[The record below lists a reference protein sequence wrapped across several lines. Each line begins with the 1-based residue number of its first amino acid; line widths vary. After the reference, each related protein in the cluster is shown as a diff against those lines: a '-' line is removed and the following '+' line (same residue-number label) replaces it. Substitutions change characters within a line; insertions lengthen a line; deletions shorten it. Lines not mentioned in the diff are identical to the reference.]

1 MGRNSIC
8 CGLAFAVIGFVFGAY
23 ALSWGAVPNLP
34 LALIVV
40 MCPAAILG
48 DLAPGDAA
56 FLWMLTALNAIIY
69 GVVGILLANLLHLD
83 QAQQRK

>member
-8 CGLAFAVIGFVFGAY
+8 CGVVFAVIGFIFGAY

-40 MCPAAILG
+40 MCPAALLG
-48 DLAPGDAA
+48 DLAPGDTA
-56 FLWMLTALNAIIY
+56 FLWVLTAFNAIIY
-69 GVVGILLANLLHLD
+69 GVAGILLANLLHLD